1 VIRWALGEETADH
14 GAAAGIAPAL
24 ERSDLGYSMI
34 TDYLSAYRN
43 WLLRN

>member
-1 VIRWALGEETADH
+1 MATEIALAF
-14 GAAAGIAPAL
+14 
-24 ERSDLGYSMI
+24 ERPDPGNSMI